1 MSKRTVASL
10 PTTPK
15 KRAKLASD
23 QLRLDRFFSKSPE
36 KKVPSRSNSTSA
48 SVIQETIH
56 LDDEKYAAALAEQG
70 GVDLEAAR
78 QLEATW
84 KTATTQATTLD
95 LCSEQTEKPSSSR
108 QARRLLPLSFR
119 TTTESENAVLL
130 GADDEVV
137 EMPRTIVRSEPFQPP
152 DVSFASDP
160 LEFSLR
166 QNLWPAG
173 SPAPYGFL
181 AHILA
186 AVSETRSRI
195 SIINTLT
202 NALRTLTALHPPSLL
217 PALYLLSNTL
227 SPPYI
232 AVELGLGP
240 SIISKAIQHV
250 SGLTPASIKRLYT
263 QKGDAGDVAFEA
275 KSTVRTLIPH
285 PPLLISDVYGSLLKI
300 ADSKG
305 QGATKQKQAI
315 AEKLLVAARGEEAR
329 FLTRTLAQNLRVG
342 ALRTSILTALARSM
356 VLTASLWGLQGQDT
370 FHSPLPLVCDEEVA
384 TRATTAMTD
393 DIRDD
398 LKIRFSAAE
407 KLIMRVYVQHPNYAD
422 IVNALLATGLDDL
435 DDRVPLEIGSSLQ
448 FTMTTR
454 LLTTRLQE
462 FLCTLP

>member
-10 PTTPK
+10 PSTPK
-15 KRAKLASD
+15 KRAKLARD
-23 QLRLDRFFSKSPE
+23 QLSLDRFFSKSPE
-36 KKVPSRSNSTSA
+36 KRPPSIATSVSVVPK
-48 SVIQETIH
+48 TIH
-56 LDDEKYAAALAEQG
+56 SDDEKHTVALVEQE

-84 KTATTQATTLD
+84 KTAKTQSMTLD
-95 LCSEQTEKPSSSR
+95 VYSEQMQKPSSSR
-108 QARRLLPLSFR
+108 QARRLSIR
-119 TTTESENAVLL
+119 TTTKSENAVSLS
-130 GADDEVV
+130 ADDDVV
-137 EMPRTIVRSEPFQPP
+137 EVPKTIVRSEPFQPP

-166 QNLWPAG
+166 QNPWPAG

-217 PALYLLSNTL
+217 PALYLLSNKL

-250 SGLTPASIKRLYT
+250 SGLTPASVKRLYT

-285 PPLLISDVYGSLLKI
+285 PPLLISNVYGSLLKI

-356 VLTASLWGLQGQDT
+356 VLTTNPFSGFQGQYT

-384 TRATTAMTD
+384 TRATAALTD

-435 DDRVPLEIGSSLQ
+435 SERVPLEIGSS
-448 FTMTTR
+448 
-454 LLTTRLQE
+454 
-462 FLCTLP
+462 